1 MNSLY
6 LRYKSIAVFHKTAA
20 ELAPLAEL
28 IVCADVAR
36 RVELA
41 ACVFRAAAERGCDC
55 TGEWIKSIIMSDDNV
70 FSRAAARG
78 ERVSDRLKA
87 QVKSELLT
95 FKQMSLIK
103 PDDFITDESRD
114 CFPKFGFGGFSVG
127 YEKLLSFYAVNGC
140 GRIAAGNAFVLRD
153 GALVAAECEN
163 VRLSDVKDYAE
174 EKAEIV
180 KNTENFIVGLPAF
193 HTLLYGD
200 RGTGKSTT
208 VRAIANEYR
217 DRLKVIELG
226 RGDIDKLPALR
237 AELNGL
243 KQKFILFIDDLA
255 FDEND
260 GAADELKTALEGSL
274 DAPAVNTLLYCTSN
288 RRHLFKETDKTEYRR
303 RGDEV
308 QAELALFDRFGLVVT
323 FVNPD
328 REGFVNILK
337 QILRARGIKW
347 RDEYAA
353 IAELSAIKKGG
364 RTPRAAKQIAD
375 LIESTYAEKR
385 GE

>member
-28 IVCADVAR
+28 IVCTDVAR

-55 TGEWIKSIIMSDDNV
+55 TGEWIKSIVMSDDNV

-140 GRIAAGNAFVLRD
+140 GRIAAATRSCC
-153 GALVAAECEN
+153 ATA
-163 VRLSDVKDYAE
+163 RLSRRNVKTCDCQ
-174 EKAEIV
+174 
-180 KNTENFIVGLPAF
+180 T
-193 HTLLYGD
+193 
-200 RGTGKSTT
+200 
-208 VRAIANEYR
+208 
-217 DRLKVIELG
+217 
-226 RGDIDKLPALR
+226 
-237 AELNGL
+237 
-243 KQKFILFIDDLA
+243 
-255 FDEND
+255 
-260 GAADELKTALEGSL
+260 
-274 DAPAVNTLLYCTSN
+274 
-288 RRHLFKETDKTEYRR
+288 
-303 RGDEV
+303 
-308 QAELALFDRFGLVVT
+308 
-323 FVNPD
+323 
-328 REGFVNILK
+328 
-337 QILRARGIKW
+337 
-347 RDEYAA
+347 
-353 IAELSAIKKGG
+353 
-364 RTPRAAKQIAD
+364 
-375 LIESTYAEKR
+375 
-385 GE
+385 